1 MCRFFGFRA
10 TEPTEISCSLVKS
23 PHALLAQSRVDRR
36 GETHP
41 DGWGVGYYAGAT
53 PEIIRSPAPAYDDA
67 QYLAA
72 AERICSPTVLA
83 HVRQASVG
91 GASLENT
98 HPFTYGRWVF
108 AHNGTARPFDEVE
121 PLLVAE
127 TDPRYA
133 SLRLGTT
140 DSEAIF
146 VWLLSRMLRAGLD
159 PASPATDV
167 PRTVQLVADATRQL
181 ASWCAEAPPEN
192 AARLNLMLTDGDL
205 LIVTRWNHT
214 LSWLQRDGVRD
225 AEACGAAPARRTGDD
240 YRAVIVASEP
250 LTDEAWQEVPDR
262 SIVWIDGDVRAEL
275 QPL

>member
-10 TEPTEISCSLVKS
+10 TEPTEISCSLVRS

-41 DGWGVGYYAGAT
+41 DGWGVGYYVGNT
-53 PEIIRSPAPAYDDA
+53 PELIRSPAPAYDDA
-67 QYLAA
+67 KYLAA
-72 AERICSPTVLA
+72 AEQICSRTVLA

-108 AHNGTARPFDEVE
+108 AHNGTARPFEEVG
-121 PLLVAE
+121 PRLAAE
-127 TDPRYA
+127 TDPQFAVIRH
-133 SLRLGTT
+133 GTT

-159 PASPATDV
+159 PAAPTTDV
-167 PRTVQLVADATRQL
+167 SRTVQLVADATRQL
-181 ASWCAEAPPEN
+181 ASWCCWSPPEN

-214 LSWLQRDGVRD
+214 LSWLKRAGVRD
-225 AEACGAAPARRTGDD
+225 AEACGAPATNVSGDD

-262 SIVWIDGDVRAEL
+262 SIVWIDGNVRAEL